1 MRRVFNRA
9 LFAAIVV
16 TSMMAAPA
24 FAALVDF
31 EGLPASTVV
40 TNQFP
45 GVTFSS
51 GSGSQN
57 LVVTRSG
64 VGFGDN
70 FLCTGAGGSPTCI
83 GETILT
89 FASGVSGLTFY
100 QVGDD
105 QAVDGARV
113 ALVDVSVG
121 GTFAATVNILGDTNF
136 FNPNL
141 VDLSAFSNVTSI
153 RIHDITDQTGLGWD
167 NFSFS
172 ATPVVGPVAAAPAV
186 PEPETYAMLLAGLG
200 LLGLVAGRRK
210 KPSC

>member
-1 MRRVFNRA
+1 MFNRA
-9 LFAAIVV
+9 LSAAIVV
-16 TSMMAAPA
+16 SSMMAAPA
-24 FAALVDF
+24 LAALIDF
-31 EGLPASTVV
+31 EGLPAATVV

-51 GSGSQN
+51 SSGSQN

-64 VGFGDN
+64 IGFGDN
-70 FLCTGAGGSPTCI
+70 FLCTGVGGSPTCA

-89 FASGVSGLTFY
+89 FANGVSALTFY
-100 QVGDD
+100 HVGDD
-105 QAVDGARV
+105 QAIGGARV

-121 GTFAATVNILGDTNF
+121 GTFAATVDILGDTNF

-167 NFSFS
+167 NFSFT
-172 ATPVVGPVAAAPAV
+172 ATPVAAPAV
-186 PEPETYAMLLAGLG
+186 PEPETYAMLVAGLV
-200 LLGLVAGRRK
+200 LLSFVVRRQISEPLGR
-210 KPSC
+210 

>member
-1 MRRVFNRA
+1 MRWMFNRA
-9 LFAAIVV
+9 LSAAIVV
-16 TSMMAAPA
+16 SSMMAAPA
-24 FAALVDF
+24 LAALIDF
-31 EGLPASTVV
+31 EGLPAATVV

-51 GSGSQN
+51 ASGSQN

-64 VGFGDN
+64 IGFGDN
-70 FLCTGAGGSPTCI
+70 FLCTGVGGSPTCA

-89 FASGVSGLTFY
+89 FANGVSALTFY

-105 QAVDGARV
+105 QAIDGARV

-121 GTFAATVNILGDTNF
+121 GTFAATVDILGDTNF

-167 NFSFS
+167 NFSFT
-172 ATPVVGPVAAAPAV
+172 ATPVAAPAV
-186 PEPETYAMLLAGLG
+186 PEPATYAMLVAGLV
-200 LLGLVAGRRK
+200 LLSFVVRRQISEPLGR
-210 KPSC
+210 

>member
-1 MRRVFNRA
+1 MRWMFNRA
-9 LFAAIVV
+9 LSAAIVV
-16 TSMMAAPA
+16 SSMMAAPA
-24 FAALVDF
+24 LAALIDF
-31 EGLPASTVV
+31 EGLPAATVV

-51 GSGSQN
+51 ASGSQN

-64 VGFGDN
+64 IGFGDN
-70 FLCTGAGGSPTCI
+70 FLCTGVGGSPTCA

-89 FASGVSGLTFY
+89 FANGVSALTFY

-105 QAVDGARV
+105 QAIDGARV

-121 GTFAATVNILGDTNF
+121 GTFAATVDILGDTNF

-167 NFSFS
+167 NFSFT
-172 ATPVVGPVAAAPAV
+172 ATPVAAPAV
-186 PEPETYAMLLAGLG
+186 PEPETYAMLVAGLV
-200 LLGLVAGRRK
+200 LLSFVVRRQISEPLGR
-210 KPSC
+210 

>member
-1 MRRVFNRA
+1 MFNRA
-9 LFAAIVV
+9 LSAAIVV
-16 TSMMAAPA
+16 SSMMAAPA
-24 FAALVDF
+24 LAALIDF
-31 EGLPASTVV
+31 EGLPAATVV

-51 GSGSQN
+51 ASGSQN

-64 VGFGDN
+64 IGFGDN
-70 FLCTGAGGSPTCI
+70 FLCTGVGGSPTCA

-89 FASGVSGLTFY
+89 FANGVSALTFY

-105 QAVDGARV
+105 QAIDGARV

-121 GTFAATVNILGDTNF
+121 GTFAATVDILGDTNF

-167 NFSFS
+167 NFSFT
-172 ATPVVGPVAAAPAV
+172 ATPVAAPAV
-186 PEPETYAMLLAGLG
+186 PEPETYAMLVAGLV
-200 LLGLVAGRRK
+200 LLSFVVRRQISEPLGR
-210 KPSC
+210 

>member
-1 MRRVFNRA
+1 MFNRA
-9 LFAAIVV
+9 LSAAIVV
-16 TSMMAAPA
+16 SSMMAAPA
-24 FAALVDF
+24 LAALIDF
-31 EGLPASTVV
+31 EGLPAATVV

-51 GSGSQN
+51 ASGSQN
-57 LVVTRSG
+57 LVVTRFG
-64 VGFGDN
+64 IGFGDN
-70 FLCTGAGGSPTCI
+70 FLCTGVGGSPTCA

-89 FASGVSGLTFY
+89 FANGVSALTFY

-105 QAVDGARV
+105 QAIDGARV

-121 GTFAATVNILGDTNF
+121 GTFAATVDILGDTNF

-167 NFSFS
+167 NFSFT
-172 ATPVVGPVAAAPAV
+172 ATPVAAPAV
-186 PEPETYAMLLAGLG
+186 PEPETYAMLVAGLV
-200 LLGLVAGRRK
+200 LLSFVVRRQISEPLGR
-210 KPSC
+210 

>member
-1 MRRVFNRA
+1 MQNS
-9 LFAAIVV
+9 VV
-16 TSMMAAPA
+16 AMWRD
-24 FAALVDF
+24 LVHVQSRQ
-31 EGLPASTVV
+31 G
-40 TNQFP
+40 Q
-45 GVTFSS
+45 
-51 GSGSQN
+51 
-57 LVVTRSG
+57 
-64 VGFGDN
+64 
-70 FLCTGAGGSPTCI
+70 
-83 GETILT
+83 T
-89 FASGVSGLTFY
+89 FANGVSALTFY

-105 QAVDGARV
+105 QAIDGARV

-121 GTFAATVNILGDTNF
+121 GTFAATVDILGDTNF

-210 KPSC
+210 SQAASRTHAAHQYVRPPLARGISDQNLCSSGTQLKILGMTSKIIVSRLGNQHQRCTGCPARQS

>member
-1 MRRVFNRA
+1 MFNRA
-9 LFAAIVV
+9 LSAAIVV
-16 TSMMAAPA
+16 SSMMAAPA
-24 FAALVDF
+24 LAALIDF
-31 EGLPASTVV
+31 EGLPAATVV

-51 GSGSQN
+51 ASGSQN

-64 VGFGDN
+64 IGFGDN
-70 FLCTGAGGSPTCI
+70 FLCTGVGGSPTCA

-89 FASGVSGLTFY
+89 FANGVSALTFY

-105 QAVDGARV
+105 QAIDGARV

-121 GTFAATVNILGDTNF
+121 GTFAATVDILGDTNF

-167 NFSFS
+167 NFSFT
-172 ATPVVGPVAAAPAV
+172 ATPVAAPAV
-186 PEPETYAMLLAGLG
+186 PEPETYAMLLAGLV
-200 LLGLVAGRRK
+200 LLSFVVRRQISEPLGR
-210 KPSC
+210 

>member
-1 MRRVFNRA
+1 MRWMFNRA
-9 LFAAIVV
+9 LSAAIVV
-16 TSMMAAPA
+16 SSMMAAPA
-24 FAALVDF
+24 LAALIDF
-31 EGLPASTVV
+31 EGLPAATVV
-40 TNQFP
+40 TNQFA

-51 GSGSQN
+51 ASGSQN

-64 VGFGDN
+64 IGFGDN
-70 FLCTGAGGSPTCI
+70 FLCTGVGGSPTCA

-89 FASGVSGLTFY
+89 FANGVSALTFY

-105 QAVDGARV
+105 QAIDGARV

-121 GTFAATVNILGDTNF
+121 GTFAATVDILGDTNF

-167 NFSFS
+167 NFSFT
-172 ATPVVGPVAAAPAV
+172 ATPVAAPAV
-186 PEPETYAMLLAGLG
+186 PEPETYAMLVAGLV
-200 LLGLVAGRRK
+200 LLSFVVRRQISEPLGR
-210 KPSC
+210 

>member
-1 MRRVFNRA
+1 MFNRA
-9 LFAAIVV
+9 LSAAIVV
-16 TSMMAAPA
+16 SSMMAAPA
-24 FAALVDF
+24 LAALIDF
-31 EGLPASTVV
+31 EGLPAATVV

-51 GSGSQN
+51 ASGSQN

-64 VGFGDN
+64 IGFGDN
-70 FLCTGAGGSPTCI
+70 FLCTGVGGSPTCT

-89 FASGVSGLTFY
+89 FANGVSALTFY

-105 QAVDGARV
+105 QAIDGARV

-121 GTFAATVNILGDTNF
+121 GTFAATVDILGDTNF

-167 NFSFS
+167 NFSFT
-172 ATPVVGPVAAAPAV
+172 ATPVAAPAV
-186 PEPETYAMLLAGLG
+186 PEPETYAMLVAGLV
-200 LLGLVAGRRK
+200 LLSFVVRRQISEPLGR
-210 KPSC
+210 

>member
-1 MRRVFNRA
+1 MSWMFNRA
-9 LFAAIVV
+9 LLAAIVV
-16 TSMMAAPA
+16 SSMMAAPA
-24 FAALVDF
+24 FAALIDF

-40 TNQFP
+40 TNQFA

-51 GSGSQN
+51 ASGSQN

-64 VGFGDN
+64 IGFGDN
-70 FLCTGAGGSPTCI
+70 FLCTGVGGSPTCA

-89 FASGVSGLTFY
+89 FANGVSALTFY

-105 QAVDGARV
+105 QAIDGARV

-121 GTFAATVNILGDTNF
+121 GTFAATVDILGDTNF

-167 NFSFS
+167 NFSFT
-172 ATPVVGPVAAAPAV
+172 ATPVAAPAV
-186 PEPETYAMLLAGLG
+186 PEPETYAMLVAGLV
-200 LLGLVAGRRK
+200 LLSFVVRRQISEPLGR
-210 KPSC
+210 

>member
-1 MRRVFNRA
+1 MSWMFNRA

-16 TSMMAAPA
+16 SSMMAAPA
-24 FAALVDF
+24 LAALIDF

-40 TNQFP
+40 TNQFA

-51 GSGSQN
+51 ASGSQN
-57 LVVTRSG
+57 LVVARSG
-64 VGFGDN
+64 IGFGDN
-70 FLCTGAGGSPTCI
+70 FLCTGVGGSPTCT

-89 FASGVSGLTFY
+89 FANGVSRLTFY

-105 QAVDGARV
+105 QATDGARV

-167 NFSFS
+167 NFSFT
-172 ATPVVGPVAAAPAV
+172 ATPVAAPAV
-186 PEPETYAMLLAGLG
+186 PEPETYAMLSAGLA
-200 LLGLVAGRRK
+200 LLSFLFRRQISEPLGR
-210 KPSC
+210 